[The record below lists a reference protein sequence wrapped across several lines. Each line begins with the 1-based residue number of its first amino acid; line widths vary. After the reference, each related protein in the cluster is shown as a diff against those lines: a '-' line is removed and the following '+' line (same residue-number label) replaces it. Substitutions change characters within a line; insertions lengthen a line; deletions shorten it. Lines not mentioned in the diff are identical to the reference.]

1 MRKDYAIGLTVS
13 ENGLD
18 DPDQQCYEN
27 FSCGAERN
35 YTGDCN
41 AEVDQLIDRQA
52 SEPDTG
58 KRNEIVWDIER
69 KLAEDAARPALFY
82 PKPAACRQPYFKAYT
97 MMVNGNYSGWRDAWL
112 GR

>member
-58 KRNEIVWDIER
+58 KRKQIVWEIER
-69 KLAEDAARPALFY
+69 KLAEHAARPSLFY
-82 PKPAACRQPYFKAYT
+82 PLSAACWEAHFNGPPV
-97 MMVNGNYSGWRDAWL
+97 MVHG
-112 GR
+112 